1 MIFQKKARCQGNK
14 FEILLGNTA
23 LKHTLNYTYLGLTIT
38 ASGSVSMAV
47 NALKEK
53 AWRPLYGIKRKNLIW
68 LKIFDSIIQPI
79 ALYGSEIWGP
89 LSQQNYSKWDKH
101 PIETLHVEFCRNIL
115 KIQRKTPN
123 NACRAELG
131 HYPLMINI
139 QKRALKFWMHL
150 NSSPQ
155 DTLQF
160 KAMKAQELS
169 HEKSPLGQLVMKLT
183 NPLTQLTQNTEQFHT
198 STAYHQQIKVNKVMK
213 QTKKSY
219 LEYWND
225 LTKTQNKLDC

>member
-1 MIFQKKARCQGNK
+1 MAHGF
-14 FEILLGNTA
+14 
-23 LKHTLNYTYLGLTIT
+23 
-38 ASGSVSMAV
+38 GSHRSSQ

-53 AWRPLYGIKRKNLIW
+53 ALYAIKRKLQKIVKPIKIW
-68 LKIFDSIIQPI
+68 LKIFDSVIQPI
-79 ALYGSEIWGP
+79 ALYGSEVWGP

-139 QKRALKFWMHL
+139 QKRALKFWMHQRG
-150 NSSPQ
+150 SPQ

-160 KAMKAQELS
+160 KAMKAQKLS

-183 NPLTQLTQNTEQFHT
+183 NP
-198 STAYHQQIKVNKVMK
+198 
-213 QTKKSY
+213 
-219 LEYWND
+219 
-225 LTKTQNKLDC
+225 